1 MVDLEK
7 LRLELITQGYQYDIY
22 PLREVGTSQD
32 RPNLSISTPG
42 TPASDN
48 ILIGIQGQQ
57 AELPINFILHD
68 DGTDKSNGTAPAGE
82 FADDTVVTIMEQV
95 RWLEDYIQAASTTAE
110 WTIDHAT
117 GERFNNDSVAV
128 ESMDLP
134 TLQRDSP
141 KWHEATL
148 RLRRGGTP

>member
-1 MVDLEK
+1 MPDLEE
-7 LRLELITQGYQYDIY
+7 LTLELTTQGYQYQIY
-22 PLREVGTSQD
+22 PLREVGASQD

-42 TPASDN
+42 TPASQN

-57 AELPINFILHD
+57 SELPIEFILHD
-68 DGTDKSNGTAPAGE
+68 DGTDKANGTAPTGE
-82 FADDTVVTIMEQV
+82 FTNDTVVTIMEQV

-128 ESMDLP
+128 ESMNLP